1 MNVQSDLKLFGI
13 IGHPVGHSL
22 SPLMHNTAFEALG
35 IRASMSAFDIEPQ
48 SLKEAIQGFA
58 TMEFGGINV
67 TIPHKE
73 TIVQYLD
80 EIDEEASI
88 IGAVNTVKFRDGKSS
103 GHNTDAHG
111 FLKTLEPFRSSIE
124 GGKFVVLGAG
134 GAARAVVFVLLKY
147 FRTNQIV
154 IASRSQTRAN
164 DLMEHFKGSGQSKL
178 TPFDLRD
185 PQFARVFE
193 ISDVVI
199 NATPAGMYPSTMEL
213 PLPNP
218 PFKASQK
225 VVDLIYRP
233 LRTLFLQRA
242 EQAGAQII
250 SGLEMFL
257 HQGARAFQLWT
268 GQQMDTHLVRNVLI
282 RKLDQEV

>member
-1 MNVQSDLKLFGI
+1 MNVSSALKLFGI
-13 IGHPVGHSL
+13 IGHPIGHSL
-22 SPLMHNTAFEALG
+22 SPLMHNSAFDSLG
-35 IRASMSAFDIEPQ
+35 MSASMNAFDIEPQ
-48 SLKEAIQGFA
+48 SLKEALQGFA

-73 TIVQYLD
+73 TIMQYLD

-103 GHNTDAHG
+103 GFNTDAHG
-111 FLKTLEPFRSSIE
+111 FLKALEPFHSSVD

-154 IASRSQTRAN
+154 VASRSKTRTN
-164 DLMEHFKGSGQSKL
+164 NLMEHFKGSGQTKL
-178 TPFDLRD
+178 TPFDLHD
-185 PQFARVFE
+185 PQFAKIFQ
-193 ISDVVI
+193 ISDVVV
-199 NATPAGMYPSTMEL
+199 NATPAGMFPLTMEL
-213 PLPNP
+213 PLPDP
-218 PFKASQK
+218 PFHASQT

-233 LRTLFLQRA
+233 IKTLFLQRA
-242 EQAGAQII
+242 EKAGAQII
-250 SGLEMFL
+250 SGLEMFI

-268 GQQMDTHLVRNVLI
+268 GQSMDTQLVRNVLI
-282 RKLDQEV
+282 RKLEQEA